1 MTRRLLNN
9 VASFMCIQLW
19 CLFLDHFGLELKDK
33 SMLYMNPGFQC
44 SAGMLGCHLGD
55 PRWKW
60 KLKYTWLLGI
70 SVCDQAGQRGCFF

>member
-33 SMLYMNPGFQC
+33 SMLYVSPGFQY
-44 SAGMLGCHLGD
+44 SASVWGRHSGD
-55 PRWKW
+55 PGWKW
-60 KLKYTWLLGI
+60 KLKSRWLLGV
-70 SVCDQAGQRGCFF
+70 SVCDQAGQKSIFF